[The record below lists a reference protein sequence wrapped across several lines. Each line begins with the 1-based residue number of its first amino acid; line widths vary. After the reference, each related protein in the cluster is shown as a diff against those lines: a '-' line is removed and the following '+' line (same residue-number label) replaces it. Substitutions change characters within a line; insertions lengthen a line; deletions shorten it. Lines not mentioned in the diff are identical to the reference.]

1 MSTIYKHYF
10 EMSTN
15 KEVAN

>member
-10 EMSTN
+10 EMSTT
-15 KEVAN
+15 KK